1 MTMHLR
7 DLLAKLTAKLAY
19 VQNILTAPEGLATW
33 EKREYEALRD
43 NYTAAINRTK
53 IRIAA
58 MNELYGV
65 SGW

>member
-7 DLLAKLTAKLAY
+7 DLRSQLIAKLTY
-19 VQNILTAPEGLATW
+19 VQSVLTAPAGLATW
-33 EKREYEALRD
+33 EKREYEELRD
-43 NYTAAINRTK
+43 NYTAAIDRTNR
-53 IRIAA
+53 RIKA